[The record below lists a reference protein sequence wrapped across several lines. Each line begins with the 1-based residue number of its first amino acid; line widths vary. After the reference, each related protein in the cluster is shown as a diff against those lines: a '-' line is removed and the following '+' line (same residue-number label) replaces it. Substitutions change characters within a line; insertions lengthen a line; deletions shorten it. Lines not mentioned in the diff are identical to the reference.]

1 MTMEELI
8 ERSDE
13 RRSER
18 RHQQMLKADDGYYE
32 ACLLAKVDELIN
44 QITQKEVEEAIVET
58 LAGGIRTA
66 DLQQAYRTEDA
77 LQFGRIMINVVSS
90 YWRPII
96 TTKIQESGD
105 L

>member
-1 MTMEELI
+1 MNMDELI

-18 RHQQMLKADDGYYE
+18 RHQQLLGTDDGYYE
-32 ACLLAKVDELIN
+32 ACLLAKVDERMG
-44 QITQKEVEEAIVET
+44 QITQAEIEEAILESVFPS
-58 LAGGIRTA
+58 
-66 DLQQAYRTEDA
+66 LQEAYRTEDA
-77 LQFGRIMINVVSS
+77 LQFGRAMINVVSR

-96 TTKIQESGD
+96 TAKAQEEGD